1 MWAGRQVKKW
11 ATSTAVHTSNLVIN
25 LAGYTH
31 QSKVRQSKELIPRYH
46 SFASNLQNGEVVSV
60 EEPLSACGDQDWS
73 QNGTSLVLQS
83 LRFQTER
90 LELQGSQR
98 PHTPE
103 RRRQSQGIPR

>member
-1 MWAGRQVKKW
+1 MKKW
-11 ATSTAVHTSNLVIN
+11 ATSTAVHTSSNSRVT
-25 LAGYTH
+25 AKTH

-46 SFASNLQNGEVVSV
+46 SFASKLQNGEVVSV

-73 QNGTSLVLQS
+73 QNGSSLVLQS

-103 RRRQSQGIPR
+103 RRRQSQEE